1 MNRQLYQTIAT
12 RIVDARQ
19 KTIIPFLLLPYTPPP
34 RLRNIILFIFINL
47 EGGGKKFT
55 RLYRVSFEKLLL
67 KVVQQKLKY
76 IFSYPPA
83 FSFLSAIKL
92 LISLLTR
99 YNNLKHLYSTI
110 YTELKIYNNFLL
122 GHLFQYDITLRQPK
136 NNDPLVC
143 VRILCNNDKVFVP
156 RHNFWRVEVDREH
169 RGHIYRRPRSLKI
182 PRTQE

>member
-1 MNRQLYQTIAT
+1 MPESKQSSHSSSSPT
-12 RIVDARQ
+12 
-19 KTIIPFLLLPYTPPP
+19 TPPP

-47 EGGGKKFT
+47 EGGGEKFT

-67 KVVQQKLKY
+67 KVVQQKLKF

-110 YTELKIYNNFLL
+110 YTELKIYNNFFL
-122 GHLFQYDITLRQPK
+122 GHLFQYDITLR
-136 NNDPLVC
+136 
-143 VRILCNNDKVFVP
+143 
-156 RHNFWRVEVDREH
+156 
-169 RGHIYRRPRSLKI
+169 
-182 PRTQE
+182 